1 MIYCGRTVQIVEC
14 CLCRSK
20 RADKKG
26 GAMGEVLGPL
36 VGVSSGC
43 HALVSTTSPRTAKR
57 FREER
62 ERERDDVD
70 ACPMTLDNEG

>member
-1 MIYCGRTVQIVEC
+1 
-14 CLCRSK
+14 
-20 RADKKG
+20 
-26 GAMGEVLGPL
+26 MGEAVGPL

-70 ACPMTLDNEG
+70 ARPMTLDNEG